1 MDQVTA
7 PTPAAPGPEAPGVTP
22 AWRGRLEARVLAP
35 LAHTGWRYYAW
46 IGFLLLV
53 IAWALTMYVHQLQN
67 GLIVTGMRDRISW
80 GLYII
85 SFVFFIGISHAGTL
99 LSAILRVFKAR
110 WQLSITRMAEF
121 ITVVALMVGGL
132 MPLIDMG
139 RPDRVLNLLFYGRW
153 QSPLLWDVMAVTT
166 YLCGSTLYLFLP
178 LIPDFAL
185 CRDRLGPGASRWKR
199 TFFSAAAVGWT
210 GTPGQRKA
218 LERAMTVMMI
228 VIIPVAVS
236 VHTVISWLFAMTL
249 RVPFNSTVFG
259 AYFVAGAI
267 FSGVA
272 AIILLMAVLRRVLHL
287 EEYITRVQFASLGYL
302 LAGMALVMVYFNLA
316 EYVVT
321 GYKMEAGVAFHFQD
335 LMTGYLAPFFW
346 FYIIGGLILPVLIMV
361 IPATRSVRG
370 VVTAAVLV
378 LVAMWLERYLIVV
391 SGFRV
396 PLMPYAARPY
406 APSLTEWSIFAG
418 ALALF
423 ALIISVFIKLF
434 PMVSVWEVVE
444 HRGPEATSAVVP
456 ESESSPHHPP
466 LPVPAAQAG
475 SASAG
480 GPS

>member
-1 MDQVTA
+1 
-7 PTPAAPGPEAPGVTP
+7 
-22 AWRGRLEARVLAP
+22 
-35 LAHTGWRYYAW
+35 
-46 IGFLLLV
+46 
-53 IAWALTMYVHQLQN
+53 
-67 GLIVTGMRDRISW
+67 
-80 GLYII
+80 
-85 SFVFFIGISHAGTL
+85 
-99 LSAILRVFKAR
+99 
-110 WQLSITRMAEF
+110 
-121 ITVVALMVGGL
+121 
-132 MPLIDMG
+132 
-139 RPDRVLNLLFYGRW
+139 
-153 QSPLLWDVMAVTT
+153 
-166 YLCGSTLYLFLP
+166 
-178 LIPDFAL
+178 
-185 CRDRLGPGASRWKR
+185 
-199 TFFSAAAVGWT
+199 
-210 GTPGQRKA
+210 
-218 LERAMTVMMI
+218 
-228 VIIPVAVS
+228 
-236 VHTVISWLFAMTL
+236 
-249 RVPFNSTVFG
+249 
-259 AYFVAGAI
+259 VAGAI

-444 HRGPEATSAVVP
+444 HRGPEATSAAVP
-456 ESESSPHHPP
+456 ESESSPHHLPP
-466 LPVPAAQAG
+466 PVPAAGAAA
-475 SASAG
+475 ASLPFTAALVDER
-480 GPS
+480 SEA

>member
-1 MDQVTA
+1 
-7 PTPAAPGPEAPGVTP
+7 
-22 AWRGRLEARVLAP
+22 
-35 LAHTGWRYYAW
+35 
-46 IGFLLLV
+46 
-53 IAWALTMYVHQLQN
+53 
-67 GLIVTGMRDRISW
+67 
-80 GLYII
+80 
-85 SFVFFIGISHAGTL
+85 
-99 LSAILRVFKAR
+99 
-110 WQLSITRMAEF
+110 
-121 ITVVALMVGGL
+121 
-132 MPLIDMG
+132 
-139 RPDRVLNLLFYGRW
+139 
-153 QSPLLWDVMAVTT
+153 MAVMT

-185 CRDRLGPGASRWKR
+185 CRDRLGPNAARWKR
-199 TFFSAAAVGWT
+199 TLFTVAAVGWT

-287 EEYITRVQFASLGYL
+287 EEYITRTQFMALGYL
-302 LAGMALVMVYFNLA
+302 LAGMALVMVYFNLS
-316 EYVVT
+316 EYVTT

-346 FYIIGGLILPVLIMV
+346 FYIIGGLIVPVLITV
-361 IPATRSVRG
+361 IPATRTVRG
-370 VVTAAVLV
+370 IVTAAVLV

-396 PLMPYAARPY
+396 PLMPYTARPY
-406 APSLTEWSIFAG
+406 APTLTEWSIFAG
-418 ALALF
+418 AVALF
-423 ALIISVFIKLF
+423 ALIISVFVKVF

-444 HRGPEATSAVVP
+444 HRGPEPEPEVEDAPRRVPVP
-456 ESESSPHHPP
+456 E
-466 LPVPAAQAG
+466 PAPAMAR
-475 SASAG
+475 SDS
-480 GPS
+480 